1 MDNDRRRRRPGDGL
15 RKRSEAAIRDTLG
28 MMESRVRELEAEA
41 RHLRDLR
48 CELAERIRDYE
59 RGEPG
64 TGNHEFLDLNLNIR
78 RECLRILKH
87 LAAEGQPPVVPR
99 VVVVK
104 IPVFVQAKPSA
115 N

>member
-1 MDNDRRRRRPGDGL
+1 MDNDRRRRRRGDGL
-15 RKRSEAAIRDTLG
+15 RQRSEAAIRNTLE
-28 MMESRVRELEAEA
+28 MIESRVRELEAEA
-41 RHLRDLR
+41 RHLGDLR
-48 CELAERIRDYE
+48 CVLAAISRYYE
-59 RGEPG
+59 EGEPG
-64 TGNHEFLDLNLNIR
+64 SRTHEFLDLNLTIR

-104 IPVFVQAKPSA
+104 IPVFIQPKPSA

>member
-1 MDNDRRRRRPGDGL
+1 MDRDRRRRPGDGL
-15 RKRSEAAIRDTLG
+15 RQRSEAAIRDTLG
-28 MMESRVRELEAEA
+28 MIESRVRELEAEA
-41 RHLRDLR
+41 RHLRALR
-48 CELAERIRDYE
+48 CVLAAMSRYYEQGEL
-59 RGEPG
+59 G
-64 TGNHEFLDLNLNIR
+64 TANHEFLDLNLTIR

-104 IPVFVQAKPSA
+104 IPVFVQAKPSS